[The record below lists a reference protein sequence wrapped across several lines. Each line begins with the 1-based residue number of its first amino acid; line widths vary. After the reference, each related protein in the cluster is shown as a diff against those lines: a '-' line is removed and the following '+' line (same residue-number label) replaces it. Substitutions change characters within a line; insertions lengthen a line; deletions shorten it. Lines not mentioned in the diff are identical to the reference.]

1 MNLGELVSELGRQT
15 KIYGLQAHA
24 SRADQNVLIGR
35 RLASWVE
42 KTRCLFSDRITFSPG
57 TSAAFLLSDS
67 NLFTLDG
74 LPVEM
79 ISPLAVA
86 YHDVSLEEISLSRI
100 QQLAPAYASSSFP
113 ASSGPRYWYRPSLG
127 ELAFF
132 PALASPR
139 VSGRISGFYQQQRI
153 GSATPD
159 STIINLPGEMEQD
172 FIRYCVEA
180 LIEPYATGDQRS
192 RYLEV
197 SARNADAIALY
208 RRKYE
213 DVPPMGGPLT
223 DGPVVISL
231 G

>member
-1 MNLGELVSELGRQT
+1 M
-15 KIYGLQAHA
+15 
-24 SRADQNVLIGR
+24 
-35 RLASWVE
+35 
-42 KTRCLFSDRITFSPG
+42 
-57 TSAAFLLSDS
+57 
-67 NLFTLDG
+67 
-74 LPVEM
+74 
-79 ISPLAVA
+79 
-86 YHDVSLEEISLSRI
+86 
-100 QQLAPAYASSSFP
+100 
-113 ASSGPRYWYRPSLG
+113 
-127 ELAFF
+127 
-132 PALASPR
+132 
-139 VSGRISGFYQQQRI
+139 SGRISGFYQQQRI